1 VSVENPDGS
10 WAVSEENIPLD
21 GTASGKVEHS
31 IKLTQYGKY
40 TVRYSAKDMNC
51 KDLGTKTVFFYV
63 LNDIAPTIRFDG
75 IKQNNLTFRGE
86 LGETRT
92 IKNYLVSDDC
102 DTKDQ
107 LTVISCVMHYN
118 ATIAY
123 NQSTFE
129 LDEEGLYTVYVYC
142 IDSVGNYSFAYY
154 NVLVER
160 EV

>member
-1 VSVENPDGS
+1 
-10 WAVSEENIPLD
+10 
-21 GTASGKVEHS
+21 
-31 IKLTQYGKY
+31 
-40 TVRYSAKDMNC
+40 MNC

-107 LTVISCVMHYN
+107 LTVISCVMHNN